1 MINSAKQ
8 KRDGRIRRHNRLRRK
23 IHGSGDRPRLAV
35 FRSNRNIYAQI
46 IDGENNNVI
55 ATASTTE
62 AAIKKSLKNTSNKEA
77 AIAIGKRIAEKAV
90 KAGVKKIAF
99 DRSGYKYHGRI
110 KALAESA
117 RENGLT
123 F

>member
-1 MINSAKQ
+1 MSTAN
-8 KRDGRIRRHNRLRRK
+8 
-23 IHGSGDRPRLAV
+23 PRLKRAKKSRAKMAELNATRLTV
-35 FRSNRNIYAQI
+35 YRSNSNIYAQI
-46 IDGENNNVI
+46 IDGADNKVI

-62 AAIKKSLKNTSNKEA
+62 PEVKKILKIKSNKDAAIL
-77 AIAIGKRIAEKAV
+77 IGKRIAEKAV
-90 KAGVKKIAF
+90 KAGFKEISF

>member
-1 MINSAKQ
+1 MNTSNRRLKRAK
-8 KRDGRIRRHNRLRRK
+8 KTRVKAAELNATRLT
-23 IHGSGDRPRLAV
+23 V
-35 FRSNRNIYAQI
+35 YRSNSNIYAQI
-46 IDGENNNVI
+46 IDGESNNVI
-55 ATASTTE
+55 VTASTAE
-62 AAIKKSLKNTSNKEA
+62 AAVKKILKNTSNKEA
-77 AIAIGKRIAEKAV
+77 AVAIGKRIAEKAV

>member
-1 MINSAKQ
+1 MSTENP
-8 KRDGRIRRHNRLRRK
+8 RLRRARK
-23 IHGSGDRPRLAV
+23 SRAKMAELHVTRLTV
-35 FRSNRNIYAQI
+35 YRSNSNIYAQI
-46 IDGENNNVI
+46 IDGNNNRVI

-62 AAIKKSLKNTSNKEA
+62 AEVKKTLKNTSNKDA

-90 KAGVKKIAF
+90 KAGVKEIAF

>member
-1 MINSAKQ
+1 MSTAN
-8 KRDGRIRRHNRLRRK
+8 
-23 IHGSGDRPRLAV
+23 PRLKRAKKSRAKMAELNATRLTV
-35 FRSNRNIYAQI
+35 YRSNSNIYAQI
-46 IDGENNNVI
+46 IDGADNKVI
-55 ATASTTE
+55 ATASTAE
-62 AAIKKSLKNTSNKEA
+62 PEVKKILKIKSNKDAAIL
-77 AIAIGKRIAEKAV
+77 IGKRIAEKAV
-90 KAGVKKIAF
+90 KAGIKEISF

>member
-1 MINSAKQ
+1 MSTSN
-8 KRDGRIRRHNRLRRK
+8 
-23 IHGSGDRPRLAV
+23 PRLKRAKRSRV
-35 FRSNRNIYAQI
+35 KMAELNVTRLTIYRSNSNIYAQI

-62 AAIKKSLKNTSNKEA
+62 VAVKKSLKNTSNKEA

>member
-1 MINSAKQ
+1 MSISNRRLKRAKRSRV
-8 KRDGRIRRHNRLRRK
+8 KMAELNATRLT
-23 IHGSGDRPRLAV
+23 IY
-35 FRSNRNIYAQI
+35 RSNSNIYAQI

-62 AAIKKSLKNTSNKEA
+62 EAIKKSLKNTSNKEA

-99 DRSGYKYHGRI
+99 DRSGYKYHGRV
-110 KALAESA
+110 KALAEAA
-117 RENGLT
+117 REAGLS

>member
-1 MINSAKQ
+1 MSTAN
-8 KRDGRIRRHNRLRRK
+8 
-23 IHGSGDRPRLAV
+23 PRLKRAKKSRARMAELNATRLTV
-35 FRSNRNIYAQI
+35 YRSNSNIYAQI
-46 IDGENNNVI
+46 IDGADNKVI
-55 ATASTTE
+55 ATASTAE
-62 AAIKKSLKNTSNKEA
+62 PAVKKILKIKSNKDAAIL
-77 AIAIGKRIAEKAV
+77 IGKRIAEKAV
-90 KAGVKKIAF
+90 KAGIKEISF

>member
-1 MINSAKQ
+1 MSTENP
-8 KRDGRIRRHNRLRRK
+8 RLRRARK
-23 IHGSGDRPRLAV
+23 SRAKMAELHVTRLTV
-35 FRSNRNIYAQI
+35 YRSNSNIYAQI
-46 IDGENNNVI
+46 IDGNNNKVI
-55 ATASTTE
+55 DTASTTE
-62 AAIKKSLKNTSNKEA
+62 AEVKKTLKNTSNKDA

-90 KAGVKKIAF
+90 KAGVKEIAF

-110 KALAESA
+110 KPLADSA

>member
-1 MINSAKQ
+1 MSTENP
-8 KRDGRIRRHNRLRRK
+8 RLRRAK
-23 IHGSGDRPRLAV
+23 KSRAKMAELHVTRLTV
-35 FRSNRNIYAQI
+35 YRSNSNIYAQI
-46 IDGENNNVI
+46 IDGNNNRVI

-62 AAIKKSLKNTSNKEA
+62 AEVKKTLKNTSNKDA

-90 KAGVKKIAF
+90 KAGVKEIAF
-99 DRSGYKYHGRI
+99 DRSCYKYHGRI

>member
-1 MINSAKQ
+1 MSTENP
-8 KRDGRIRRHNRLRRK
+8 RLRRARK
-23 IHGSGDRPRLAV
+23 SRAKMAELHVTRLTV
-35 FRSNRNIYAQI
+35 YRSNSNIYAQI
-46 IDGENNNVI
+46 IDGNNNKVI

-62 AAIKKSLKNTSNKEA
+62 AEVKKTLKNTSNKDA

-90 KAGVKKIAF
+90 KAGVKEIAF

-110 KALAESA
+110 KALADSA

>member
-1 MINSAKQ
+1 MSTSNRRLKRAKRSRV
-8 KRDGRIRRHNRLRRK
+8 KMAELNATRLT
-23 IHGSGDRPRLAV
+23 IY
-35 FRSNRNIYAQI
+35 RSNSNIYAQI
-46 IDGENNNVI
+46 IDGENSNVI

-62 AAIKKSLKNTSNKEA
+62 AAVKKSLKNTSNKEA

>member
-1 MINSAKQ
+1 MAELNAA
-8 KRDGRIRRHNRLRRK
+8 RLT
-23 IHGSGDRPRLAV
+23 V
-35 FRSNRNIYAQI
+35 YRSNSKIYAQI
-46 IDGENNNVI
+46 IDGESKNVI
-55 ATASTTE
+55 AEASTTE
-62 AAIKKSLKNTSNKEA
+62 AAVKKSLKNTSNKEA

>member
-1 MINSAKQ
+1 MSTSNRRLKRAKRSRVKMAEQ
-8 KRDGRIRRHNRLRRK
+8 NTTRLT
-23 IHGSGDRPRLAV
+23 V
-35 FRSNRNIYAQI
+35 YRSNTNIYAQI
-46 IDGENNNVI
+46 IDGESNNVI
-55 ATASTTE
+55 VTASTTE
-62 AAIKKSLKNTSNKEA
+62 EAVKKTLKNTSNKEA
-77 AIAIGKRIAEKAV
+77 AIAIGKRIAEKAT

>member
-1 MINSAKQ
+1 MSTAN
-8 KRDGRIRRHNRLRRK
+8 
-23 IHGSGDRPRLAV
+23 PRLKRAKKSRAKMAELNATRLTV
-35 FRSNRNIYAQI
+35 YRSNSNIYAQI
-46 IDGENNNVI
+46 IDGADNKVI
-55 ATASTTE
+55 ATASTAE
-62 AAIKKSLKNTSNKEA
+62 PEVKKILKIKSNKDA
-77 AIAIGKRIAEKAV
+77 ATLIGKRIAEKAV
-90 KAGVKKIAF
+90 KAGIKEISF

>member
-1 MINSAKQ
+1 MSTAN
-8 KRDGRIRRHNRLRRK
+8 
-23 IHGSGDRPRLAV
+23 PRLKRAKKSRAKMAELNATRLTV
-35 FRSNRNIYAQI
+35 YRSNSNIYAQI
-46 IDGENNNVI
+46 IDGADNKVI
-55 ATASTTE
+55 ATASTAE
-62 AAIKKSLKNTSNKEA
+62 PEVKKILKIKSNKDAE
-77 AIAIGKRIAEKAV
+77 ILIGKRIAEKAV
-90 KAGVKKIAF
+90 KAGIKEISF

>member
-1 MINSAKQ
+1 MAEL
-8 KRDGRIRRHNRLRRK
+8 HVTRLT
-23 IHGSGDRPRLAV
+23 V
-35 FRSNRNIYAQI
+35 YRSNSNIYAQI
-46 IDGENNNVI
+46 IDGNNNRVI

-62 AAIKKSLKNTSNKEA
+62 AEVKKTLKNTSNKDA

-90 KAGVKKIAF
+90 KAGVKEIAF